1 MSTFSLWND
10 AAMSERF
17 DRLKIGN
24 SQRGA
29 GRTRSIGTH
38 VTPEEYE
45 QIQAHC
51 AACGKDVSTMTREIW
66 LKQIRH
72 PAIDPSTVTL
82 RLFVGTFEG
91 LLRLGDG
98 FTVEQF
104 RQICAAAVKG
114 HVSQQDL
121 DKILGSSEEIVG

>member
-1 MSTFSLWND
+1 MAEQS
-10 AAMSERF
+10 
-17 DRLKIGN
+17 DRLKEWKQ
-24 SQRGA
+24 SARGA

-38 VTPEEYE
+38 ITPEEYE

-66 LKQIRH
+66 LKEIRQ

-104 RQICAAAVKG
+104 WQICAAAAKG

-121 DKILGSSEEIVG
+121 DKILELPKPKQNPVRTGA

>member
-1 MSTFSLWND
+1 M
-10 AAMSERF
+10 AEQF
-17 DRLKIGN
+17 DRLKTWK
-24 SQRGA
+24 QPARGA

-66 LKQIRH
+66 LKEIRH

-82 RLFVGTFEG
+82 RLFVGTFEACYG
-91 LLRLGDG
+91 WATL
-98 FTVEQF
+98 
-104 RQICAAAVKG
+104 
-114 HVSQQDL
+114 HS
-121 DKILGSSEEIVG
+121 